1 MLGKLV
7 GKRSAPGGAKASA
20 SPSKKIKA
28 HGTPSPMSSPRRPQ
42 WQSNTTAKREIPD
55 SEAEDEDSMLDAV
68 PEEAD
73 EQTITG
79 LEKAMPPIKT
89 DKEAIK
95 EYEELRAS
103 EGAQLQEL
111 EERLGQRKWTRGK
124 SSIYVD
130 AFNLALETV
139 LDEESHLFDAAE
151 TKVFEAWRGLQYE
164 AQYL

>member
-1 MLGKLV
+1 MLGKL
-7 GKRSAPGGAKASA
+7 GKRPNPSGSKLSA
-20 SPSKKIKA
+20 SPSKKIKTDV
-28 HGTPSPMSSPRRPQ
+28 TPSPGPSPRWRQ
-42 WQSNTTAKREIPD
+42 WQSKATTKREVPD
-55 SEAEDEDSMLDAV
+55 SDAEDEDSTLDA
-68 PEEAD
+68 PIEEQ
-73 EQTITG
+73 EQETG

-95 EYEELRAS
+95 EYEDLRAG
-103 EGAQLQEL
+103 EGEQLPEL

-151 TKVFEAWRGLQYE
+151 TKVFEEWRGLQYE